1 MVCIKRAGRDDPK
14 ETKPKKRHVRQKQN
28 IILAVGGGGD
38 HWLHET

>member
-14 ETKPKKRHVRQKQN
+14 TKPKKRHVDKN
-28 IILAVGGGGD
+28 KISLAVGGGGD